1 LGVHVKKMAILGK
14 KLDRPSGALGCPID
28 ELARMLGFRYVL
40 ACGRAVMWAQQGQK
54 GLKKHFQRG
63 PRAKG
68 AENLKHSGQFG

>member
-1 LGVHVKKMAILGK
+1 MGVHVKKMAILEK
-14 KLDRPSGALGCPID
+14 KLDCPSGALGCPID

-40 ACGRAVMWAQQGQK
+40 ACGRAVMWAPQGQK